1 MDTENSQ
8 VETQTPKY
16 KVGDLV
22 WLVIFGEIE
31 SDKEFL
37 FVQSTITALV
47 YVRRDGKS
55 VFAGYMTANE
65 RKARCAK
72 EAGVFATREEVE
84 ALVDRMEADIKA
96 ELEGK

>member
-31 SDKEFL
+31 SAKEFL

-47 YVRRDGKS
+47 FRRVDGKS
-55 VFAGYMTANE
+55 AFAGYMTANE
-65 RKARCAK
+65 RQERCVK
-72 EAGVFATREEVE
+72 EEGVFATREEVE

>member
-31 SDKEFL
+31 SAKEFL
-37 FVQSTITALV
+37 FVQTTITALV
-47 YVRRDGKS
+47 YRRLDGKS
-55 VFAGYMTANE
+55 TFAGYMTANE
-65 RKARCAK
+65 RQERCAK
-72 EAGVFATREEVE
+72 EKGVFATREEVE

>member
-1 MDTENSQ
+1 MNEDNSQ

-31 SDKEFL
+31 SAKEFL

-47 YVRRDGKS
+47 YRRLDGKS
-55 VFAGYMTANE
+55 TFCGYMTANE
-65 RKARCAK
+65 RKQICAK

-84 ALVDRMEADIKA
+84 ALIDRMEADIKA
-96 ELEGK
+96 EMEGK

>member
-31 SDKEFL
+31 SAKEFL

-47 YVRRDGKS
+47 FRRVDGKS
-55 VFAGYMTANE
+55 AFAGYMTANE
-65 RKARCAK
+65 RKQRCAK

-84 ALVDRMEADIKA
+84 ALIDRMEADIKA
-96 ELEGK
+96 KMEDK

>member
-31 SDKEFL
+31 SAKEFL

-47 YVRRDGKS
+47 FRRVDGKS
-55 VFAGYMTANE
+55 AFAGYMTANE
-65 RKARCAK
+65 RQERCVK
-72 EAGVFATREEVE
+72 EEGVFATREEVE
-84 ALVDRMEADIKA
+84 ACVDNLDA
-96 ELEGK
+96 EEE